1 MLTILCGP
9 SGSGKTT
16 LQNEL
21 GKRGYKEIVSYTTRS
36 IRPGE
41 VQDVDYHFVSYDTF
55 FKMRDNH
62 EFAEVEEYSQK
73 RFYGTLMKDIKE
85 AVRSDDNYVVVVT
98 PNGMR
103 AITNGLQMESGG
115 AFDAEKYLT
124 VMVHASLGERVKRY
138 IGRCGV
144 DKFSFDDMNE
154 INARVNRD
162 FGMFLNMEN
171 MVDINLDNDTADD
184 IKLNAD
190 YLIGIMDNKRKI
202 IEERKQRDRE
212 EAGLSEGIFPQW
224 LERT

>member
-9 SGSGKTT
+9 TGSGKTT
-16 LQNEL
+16 IQNEL
-21 GKRGYKEIVSYTTRS
+21 GKRGYKEIVSYTTRP

-41 VQDVDYHFVSYDTF
+41 IQDVDYHFVSYDTF
-55 FKMRDNH
+55 LEMQDNH
-62 EFAEVEEYSQK
+62 EFAEVESYPKK
-73 RFYGTLMKDIKE
+73 RLYGTLMKDIKE

-103 AITNGLQMESGG
+103 AITNGLQMKSGG

-138 IGRCGV
+138 VDRCGV

-162 FGMFLNMEN
+162 FGMFLNVEN
-171 MVDINLDNDTADD
+171 IVDLNLYNDTAGEL
-184 IKLNAD
+184 KQNTD
-190 YLIGIMDNKRKI
+190 YLIGVMDSKRKI
-202 IEERKQRDRE
+202 IEERKRRDRE
-212 EAGLSEGIFPQW
+212 ELAREIM
-224 LERT
+224 